1 MKLIETKTLGTAAA
15 SINFTSIP
23 QTFTD
28 FLVLGSLRANNDPD
42 GGAYGSASFSINGS
56 TANITNRFLVGNG
69 SILFTGSGSAI
80 NITTTGSANT
90 ANTFGNFSLY
100 ITNYSGSV
108 TKLISLDN
116 VTETNA
122 TNGAYPGMQSGLF
135 NSTSA
140 ITSIGFTALG
150 SGANF
155 LANSTISLYGIT
167 KGSDGIVTTS

>member
-1 MKLIETKTLGTAAA
+1 MQLIETKMLATAAA

-28 FLVLGSLRANNDPD
+28 LLVLGSLRTNNDPD
-42 GGAYGSASFSINGS
+42 GAAYGAASFSINGS

-69 SILFTGSGSAI
+69 SSIFTGSGSAI

-116 VTETNA
+116 VTENNA
-122 TNGAYPGMQSGLF
+122 TTAYPGFNSGLF

-155 LANSTISLYGIT
+155 LATSIISLYGIT